1 MGGPSAHGQR
11 NKGHKAGKHAGKS
24 ARDKHKLKK
33 EGGSGPRTSIKSAS
47 HSNKLERAQAS
58 KQHRDAKR
66 NELLEARR
74 RHSAPVVVAI
84 LPLSADVNP
93 APLLAGLLAAA
104 GSPGTTAAAA
114 DGSLCTILAQGR
126 RRVRLTLLPAPLDR
140 DDPLAIVDLAKAAE
154 VLLLLLPGQ
163 EGAVSVDAAGSSCL
177 TVLRAMGLPS
187 TIAVVLNQQQQ
198 HGSTAAVTVTA
209 DAMGIDGEDDAAA
222 TGGAAA
228 SAKGSSADLKRRSA
242 AKKRAEKALQQHL
255 PGDTKLVA
263 GDNTQDMQ
271 QLLRTVA
278 DSMPQLP
285 VWRRQ
290 RPYVMV
296 QQASFQLNG
305 QQQQQDDQQ
314 QQQLGQLRL
323 TGYVRAQGLSANQLI
338 TVPGAG
344 DFRIL
349 RIEGPPD
356 PAAAIAQPPPQQRQ
370 HKKGGAMDMDMQD
383 VAGAAAAAGA
393 VLALPDPEQQEALV
407 RENEPDPLDGEQTWP
422 TEEELAAA
430 AGGSKL
436 RKRRLPAGTSE
447 YQAAW
452 ILDDDE
458 VSGSD
463 DNDDEEEDDDAAMA
477 EDAAAAGGAPSA
489 VPLSEDLAS
498 EEDYGAAAG
507 DEGDDDASMMG
518 DDEEAEQAAAQRLR
532 EELKAKRMAEAED
545 AEYPDEIDTP
555 QDMPARQR
563 FAKYRGLK
571 SFRSSPWDAREGL
584 PAEYGRVFAFENF
597 KRTAK
602 RAHEAVARATDG
614 SDPCC
619 VLPGSWVT
627 LVLADVPA
635 AAAAAVLERTAAAAA
650 AAAAC
655 AAAAAGDDG
664 MSLDAGVTSATG
676 AVPLTVYGLL
686 QHEAKLSV
694 VNFSMKKAASYTE
707 TIRNKEELLLV
718 CGLRSFTGQPVL
730 SDDAQGADKNKMERF
745 LHPGKTA
752 VGSLYAPISFPPL
765 PLLAFKVVPGQ
776 KPQLAATGA
785 LRSCDPDRLVVK
797 KIVLSGYPV
806 RVHKTRGVVRLM
818 FFNPDDIRWFK
829 PVELWTKS
837 GRRGRITEPLGTHGA
852 FKARFDGP
860 VQQRDAVC
868 MSLYKRVFPKWP
880 AAAQQQGG
888 LGMASFA

>member
-11 NKGHKAGKHAGKS
+11 NKGHKAGRHAGKS

-74 RHSAPVVVAI
+74 RHSAPVVVAF

-154 VLLLLLPGQ
+154 VLLLLLP
-163 EGAVSVDAAGSSCL
+163 
-177 TVLRAMGLPS
+177 
-187 TIAVVLNQQQQ
+187 
-198 HGSTAAVTVTA
+198 
-209 DAMGIDGEDDAAA
+209 
-222 TGGAAA
+222 
-228 SAKGSSADLKRRSA
+228 
-242 AKKRAEKALQQHL
+242 
-255 PGDTKLVA
+255 
-263 GDNTQDMQ
+263 
-271 QLLRTVA
+271 
-278 DSMPQLP
+278 
-285 VWRRQ
+285 
-290 RPYVMV
+290 
-296 QQASFQLNG
+296 
-305 QQQQQDDQQ
+305 
-314 QQQLGQLRL
+314 
-323 TGYVRAQGLSANQLI
+323 
-338 TVPGAG
+338 
-344 DFRIL
+344 
-349 RIEGPPD
+349 
-356 PAAAIAQPPPQQRQ
+356 
-370 HKKGGAMDMDMQD
+370 
-383 VAGAAAAAGA
+383 
-393 VLALPDPEQQEALV
+393 ALPDPEQQEALV

-664 MSLDAGVTSATG
+664 MSLDARG

-868 MSLYKRVFPKWP
+868 MSLYKRVFPKWQ